1 MHSVGVQRVLRAPRL
16 PITEKSWAPCKSK
29 GLLEAFR
36 RCVARTRT
44 GSGLTG
50 QGLLDGD
57 RIMLLKVCGV
67 GPIVPGFPNADI
79 AIASGGGS
87 SYSFGASDFIT
98 AGGGEYAMCWCQPG
112 NGNVCTGPTNFLTNV
127 GILIVTGAA
136 SDHDLSCVQ
145 GFDCQVTNFRG
156 VGLADGDQIQVLL
169 ECGTGSSIANWP
181 NQGIAVAT
189 GGGSEYLSW
198 QGTSLAVQFGNYRI
212 CWCMLGWDCTTTA
225 GFKMD
230 AGALRVVGINPGQS
244 RSCHVGAPCQ
254 IDALAGSNLRTGD
267 LMKIMTTCG
276 SGDEVRPTEPQ
287 KVDQWLQMI
296 TRAPNGSQTGA

>member
-1 MHSVGVQRVLRAPRL
+1 MGVATFCLALTLLKPILGEPAAGTSRTCVSGELCVITGIAGTGLANGDFLAVLPLCGVGPALTGMPGGFGESLPATSGGTHFIWPGVILVDGGEYRL
-16 PITEKSWAPCKSK
+16 CW
-29 GLLEAFR
+29 
-36 RCVARTRT
+36 
-44 GSGLTG
+44 SGLTG

-225 GFKMD
+225 
-230 AGALRVVGINPGQS
+230 PG
-244 RSCHVGAPCQ
+244 
-254 IDALAGSNLRTGD
+254 L
-267 LMKIMTTCG
+267 
-276 SGDEVRPTEPQ
+276 
-287 KVDQWLQMI
+287 
-296 TRAPNGSQTGA
+296 